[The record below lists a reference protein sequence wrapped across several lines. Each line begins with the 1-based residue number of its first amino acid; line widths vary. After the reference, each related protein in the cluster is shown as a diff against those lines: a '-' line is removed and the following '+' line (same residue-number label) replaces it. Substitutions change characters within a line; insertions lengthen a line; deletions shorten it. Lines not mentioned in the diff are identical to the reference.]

1 MNKPELEAYFMERDI
16 RKVLNLDENEDLS
29 PKKKITLNNFK
40 KLSQLQL
47 ERFSRL
53 IGYEFTCPDGK
64 IKQKYE
70 WLLKLEHSI
79 HEHQYKSASLVSET

>member
-40 KLSQLQL
+40 KLS
-47 ERFSRL
+47 
-53 IGYEFTCPDGK
+53 
-64 IKQKYE
+64 
-70 WLLKLEHSI
+70 
-79 HEHQYKSASLVSET
+79 